1 VIGGRFPMKKTQKAA
16 IFHSFTV
23 VRVLNLTGNVVFDA
37 FAGAADLNPQG
48 NSMEPRERILRD
60 GFRVLKEAFSVP
72 DEISTLDSLTKRKAT
87 ICNLFINHRLA
98 ISDIVRLLDETNG
111 RAISALIEQ
120 GVIEDRRKVAR
131 PVNNPLNQQEIGFSF
146 KKRPRSNWSGMR
158 DTGVA

>member
-1 VIGGRFPMKKTQKAA
+1 VIDGRFPMKKTQKAA
-16 IFHSFTV
+16 IFHCFTV

-37 FAGAADLNPQG
+37 FALNPQG
-48 NSMEPRERILRD
+48 NSMEPRERIVRD
-60 GFRVLKEAFSVP
+60 GFRLLKEAFSVP

-120 GVIEDRRKVAR
+120 GVVEDRRKVAR
-131 PVNNPLNQQEIGFSF
+131 PVSNPLNQQEIGFIF
-146 KKRPRSNWSGMR
+146 KKRPRANWSGMR